1 MTDRQYL
8 HLLLRSLLHTK
19 LKLVEALT
27 KTLRPVEQ
35 FQRDTQEYWKDTGL
49 VWGNEGEPVRLS
61 SFFLTRWSARLTTL
75 PALSFLPE

>member
-27 KTLRPVEQ
+27 KTLRPPET
-35 FQRDTQEYWKDTGL
+35 FQRETQELWKDTGN
-49 VWGNEGEPVRLS
+49 VWANEGEPVCSRS
-61 SFFLTRWSARLTTL
+61 MELTGNVLLGAHARDL
-75 PALSFLPE
+75 AVS